1 MSVTKI
7 MNIQQAL
14 NNITKQIHLTQTQM
28 EDVMRAIMSG
38 EATDAQIGALMMGL
52 RLKGESIDE
61 ITAAARVMREFA
73 IKIDVSDIPH
83 LVDIV
88 GTGGDGQNL
97 FNVSTASSFV
107 IAAAGATIAKHG
119 NRGVSSKSG
128 SSDLLE
134 KAGINLD
141 LNMQQTERCIREVG
155 IGFLFAPNHHKAMK
169 YAVGPRKELGIRSI
183 FNLLGPLTN
192 PAGVNRFVLGV
203 FSNELCRPIAEVMK
217 QLGAEHVMVV
227 HSKDGLDEISLA
239 SSTYVAELK
248 QGEITEWMINPE
260 EVDIESQTLTGLMVE
275 DSAESLALIK
285 DALGRK
291 KSVKGEK
298 AANMIAL
305 NAGAGIYVSGLT
317 TSYKQGVA
325 LAHDIIYGGQAL
337 EKIAILSEFT
347 KTLKEY
353 EA

>member
-1 MSVTKI
+1 

-14 NNITKQIHLTQTQM
+14 SNITKNIHLTQDQM
-28 EDVMRAIMSG
+28 QDVMRAIMSG
-38 EATDAQIGALMMGL
+38 EATDAQIGALLMGL

-61 ITAAARVMREFA
+61 ITAAARVMRELA
-73 IKIDVSDIPH
+73 TKIDVSDIPY

-97 FNVSTASSFV
+97 FNISTASAFV

-119 NRGVSSKSG
+119 NRGVSTKSG

-134 KAGINLD
+134 QAGINLD
-141 LNMQQTERCIREVG
+141 LNMQQTERCIRDVG
-155 IGFLFAPNHHKAMK
+155 VGFLFAPNHHQAMK
-169 YAVGPRKELGIRSI
+169 YAIGPRKELGIRSI

-192 PAGVNRFVLGV
+192 PAGVNRLVIGV

-227 HSKDGLDEISLA
+227 HSRDGLDEISIA
-239 SSTYVAELK
+239 SSTHVAELK
-248 QGEITEWMINPE
+248 NGEVTEWDIIPE
-260 EVDIESQTLTGLMVE
+260 SVDIESQTLTGLIVE
-275 DSAESLALIK
+275 DSAQSLALIK
-285 DALGRK
+285 DALGKK
-291 KSVKGEK
+291 KSDIGDK

-317 TSYKQGVA
+317 SSYKQGVA

-337 EKIAILSEFT
+337 EKMSVLSEFT
-347 KTLKEY
+347 KTIKHY

>member
-1 MSVTKI
+1 

-14 NNITKQIHLTQTQM
+14 NNITKNIELTQPQM
-28 EDVMRAIMSG
+28 EDVMRTIMNG

-61 ITAAARVMREFA
+61 ITAAARVMREYA
-73 IKIDVSDIPH
+73 IKIDVSDVPY

-119 NRGVSSKSG
+119 NRGVSTKSG

-134 KAGINLD
+134 IAGINLD
-141 LNMQQTERCIREVG
+141 LNMAQTERCIREMGV
-155 IGFLFAPNHHKAMK
+155 GFLFAPNHHKAMK
-169 YAVGPRKELGIRSI
+169 YAVGPRKELGFRSI

-192 PAGVNRFVLGV
+192 PAGVKRLVIGV

-239 SSTYVAELK
+239 STTYVAELK
-248 QGEITEWMINPE
+248 NGEVTEWEITPE
-260 EVDIESQTLTGLMVE
+260 NVDIESQTLVGLMIE
-275 DSAESLALIK
+275 DSAQSLALINN
-285 DALGRK
+285 ALGKK
-291 KSVKGEK
+291 KSAVGEK

-317 TSYKQGVA
+317 SSYKQGVA

-337 EKIAILSEFT
+337 EKLSVLSEFT
-347 KTLKEY
+347 KTLKQY
-353 EA
+353 QA

>member
-1 MSVTKI
+1 

-14 NNITKQIHLTQTQM
+14 NHITKNIHLTQPQM
-28 EDVMRAIMSG
+28 EDIMRSIMQG
-38 EATDAQIGALMMGL
+38 EATEAQIGALMMGL
-52 RLKGESIDE
+52 RMKGESIDE
-61 ITAAARVMREFA
+61 MTAAARVMREFA
-73 IKIDVSDIPH
+73 IKIDVSDIKH

-134 KAGINLD
+134 QAGIHLD
-141 LNMQQTERCIREVG
+141 LDMQQTERCIREMGV
-155 IGFLFAPNHHKAMK
+155 GFLFAPNHHKAMK
-169 YAVGPRKELGIRSI
+169 YAAGPRRELGIRSI

-192 PAGVNRFVLGV
+192 PAGVKRFVIGV
-203 FSNELCRPIAEVMK
+203 FSDELCRPIAEVMK

-239 SSTYVAELK
+239 APTAVAELK
-248 QGEITEWMINPE
+248 NGEVTEWTLNPE
-260 EVDIESQTLTGLMVE
+260 DVGIEAQTLSGLVVA
-275 DSAESLALIK
+275 DAAASLKLIK
-285 DALGRK
+285 DALGK
-291 KSVKGEK
+291 NKSDIGEK

-305 NAGAGIYVSGLT
+305 NAGAGIYVSGIT
-317 TSYKQGVA
+317 KTYAQAVTFA
-325 LAHDIIYGGQAL
+325 QDIIYGGQAL
-337 EKIAILSEFT
+337 EKMSVLAEFT
-347 KTLKEY
+347 KTLKQCQ
-353 EA
+353 AD

>member
-1 MSVTKI
+1 

-14 NNITKQIHLTQTQM
+14 SHITKNIHLTRSQM
-28 EDVMRAIMSG
+28 QDVMRSIMQG
-38 EATDAQIGALMMGL
+38 EATDAQIGALLMGL

-61 ITAAARVMREFA
+61 ITAAAEVMRELA
-73 IKIDVSDIPH
+73 IKIDARDIPH

-107 IAAAGATIAKHG
+107 IAAAGASIAKHG

-134 KAGINLD
+134 QAGIRLD
-141 LNMQQTERCIREVG
+141 LNIAQTERCIREMG
-155 IGFLFAPNHHKAMK
+155 IGFLFAPNHHQAMK
-169 YAVGPRKELGIRSI
+169 HAIGPRKELGIRTI

-192 PAGVNRFVLGV
+192 PAGVKRLVIGV
-203 FSNELCRPIAEVMK
+203 FSDELCYPMAEVMK

-248 QGEITEWMINPE
+248 EGEITEWELTPE
-260 EVDIESQTLTGLMVE
+260 SVGIESQTLTGLTVE
-275 DSAESLALIK
+275 NPAESLNLIK
-285 DALGRK
+285 DALGK
-291 KSVKGEK
+291 NKSDKGEK

-337 EKIAILSEFT
+337 EKMGVLSEFT
-347 KTLKEY
+347 KTLKQY

>member
-1 MSVTKI
+1 MSVKQN

-14 NNITKQIHLTQTQM
+14 NNITKHIDLTQPQM
-28 EDVMRAIMSG
+28 EEVMRTIMRG

-73 IKIDVSDIPH
+73 TKIDVSDLPYLI
-83 LVDIV
+83 DIV

-97 FNVSTASSFV
+97 FNVSTGSSFV
-107 IAAAGATIAKHG
+107 IAASGATIAKHG
-119 NRGVSSKSG
+119 NRGVSTKSG

-141 LNMQQTERCIREVG
+141 LNMEQTERCIREMGV
-155 IGFLFAPNHHKAMK
+155 GFLFAPNHHKAMK
-169 YAVGPRKELGIRSI
+169 YAIAPRQELGIRSI

-192 PAGVNRFVLGV
+192 PAGVKRFVIGV
-203 FSNELCRPIAEVMK
+203 FSKELCCPIAEVMK

-239 SSTYVAELK
+239 SSTHVAELK
-248 QGEITEWMINPE
+248 NGEITEWEITPE
-260 EVDIESQTLTGLMVE
+260 SVDIESQALSGLIVE
-275 DSAESLALIK
+275 GSDESLTLIK
-285 DALGRK
+285 DALGKK
-291 KSVKGEK
+291 KSAIGEK
-298 AANMIAL
+298 AAAMLAL

-337 EKIAILSEFT
+337 EKMSVLSEFT
-347 KTLKEY
+347 KTMKHY
-353 EA
+353 EV